1 MKTKEKDNKEKRIIK
16 LFNKYYKNKREL
28 LSEKDMIKL
37 IKNEYKESYSKN
49 VINGLMSIWGIRIDK
64 KLYINKDTFIKLY
77 ISDMG
82 FFRHKTI

>member
-1 MKTKEKDNKEKRIIK
+1 MKTKKKDNKRKNIIK
-16 LFNKYYKNKREL
+16 LFNKYDKNKNGL

-37 IKNEYKESYSKN
+37 IKNEYKESHSKN
-49 VINGLMSIWGIRIDK
+49 IINGLMSIWGIKIDK